1 MKELEHEVVDLAFE
15 TEKHHMRF
23 SREGTPLTYP
33 VVQRDS
39 VTGDPPVVGRD
50 VSGGE
55 AEDARD
61 GATRSGDL
69 KGSARHH
76 TVCDDHGRADARR
89 HTRNPKSPKPR
100 SPQPFVLL
108 LHTGAP
114 ELIPQSQASWG
125 FLRHLTCFRRLTST
139 SEASR
144 RHIMPTRPHRY
155 WDRKK
160 RSRREGRLQCAD
172 EQGMYD
178 VTLSMKLLGSAH
190 TLMAHG
196 WIPQAARTKHL

>member
-89 HTRNPKSPKPR
+89 HTRNPKK
-100 SPQPFVLL
+100 
-108 LHTGAP
+108 
-114 ELIPQSQASWG
+114 
-125 FLRHLTCFRRLTST
+125 
-139 SEASR
+139 SEAAFTTAVCAAAPYGGTR
-144 RHIMPTRPHRY
+144 VNPTVTGIVGLSKAPHM
-155 WDRKK
+155 
-160 RSRREGRLQCAD
+160 LQAPY
-172 EQGMYD
+172 EHQ
-178 VTLSMKLLGSAH
+178 
-190 TLMAHG
+190 
-196 WIPQAARTKHL
+196 